1 MPPIPSLF
9 VSHGA
14 PNLVLHDSE
23 AKRFLQGFAREI
35 PRPRAIVVAS
45 AHDEA
50 DVPTLTVDPAPA
62 TVHDFRGFEPE
73 LRRIAYPA
81 PGEPDLAARA
91 AGLLEAAGLRA
102 RTVSGRGFD
111 HGTWTPLVLLYPEAE
126 IPVVQLSVQ
135 PAEGPAHHL
144 AVGEA
149 LRPLRDEGVLLV
161 GSGAMTHNLD
171 AFFRGGYGPGSA
183 VPGWVEAFGGWAR
196 ERIEAGDRE
205 GLAGYRTGAPF
216 GAENHPT
223 EEHLLPLF
231 VAMGAGSGA
240 GRRVHA
246 SAQHGVLLMDAYRFD

>member
-23 AKRFLQGFAREI
+23 ARRFLRGFAREI
-35 PRPRAIVVAS
+35 PRPEAIVVAS

-50 DVPTLTVDPAPA
+50 EVPTLTADPAPA

-73 LRRIAYPA
+73 LHRMTYPA

-91 AGLLEAAGLRA
+91 AGLLGEAGFQA
-102 RTVSGRGFD
+102 RTVTGRGFD
-111 HGTWTPLVLLYPEAE
+111 HGTWVPLALLYPDAD

-135 PAEGPAHHL
+135 PAAGPAHHL
-144 AVGEA
+144 AVGQA
-149 LRPLRDEGVLLV
+149 LRPLREEGVLVV
-161 GSGAMTHNLD
+161 GSGAMTHNLE
-171 AFFRGGYGPGSA
+171 AFFRGGYGPDAG
-183 VPGWVEAFGGWAR
+183 VPAWVDAFGEWAR

-205 GLAGYRTGAPF
+205 GLAGYRERAPF
-216 GAENHPT
+216 GSENHPT
-223 EEHLLPLF
+223 EEHFLPLF
-231 VAMGAGSGA
+231 VALGAGDGP